1 MRVISIKFFYRTHN
15 MENIIEPTENFDFSK
30 LTLAHPSGVQGGAYF
45 TKIQYN
51 NKPLYIQTTKS
62 LTRKGFVKTGKKY
75 YCDLMFD
82 NNSSVLITWFEN
94 LEERC
99 QKLIHE
105 KGTSWFQN
113 ALEMSDI
120 ESAFN
125 SIIRVYKSGKYYLVR
140 TNVKNNHNNEP
151 HIKIF
156 NENEVALGLE
166 DVTAETNI
174 ISILEIQGIKFT
186 TRNFQIEIELK
197 QVMVLNNEP
206 IFESCLIKNSLYS
219 KTESALKIESA
230 LKTESVI
237 KTENYKQE
245 NIKDG
250 TLSDNLEKIEKNNNL
265 YDLDDLDNL
274 EIKDKL
280 INKQDNIDNTD
291 NIDNLYTLENK
302 ITQQST
308 HETIDQN
315 TNKNIKNNDLES
327 LDINFEELNT
337 EEFNDPKEF
346 KEVELS
352 NTLENTLETMSLKK
366 PNEVYKEL
374 YEKAKN
380 KAKLA
385 KKALIIAYLEAKKI
399 KNTYMIENID
409 NSDSDFEA
417 ELDEVSES
425 ELEDLE

>member
-1 MRVISIKFFYRTHN
+1 
-15 MENIIEPTENFDFSK
+15 
-30 LTLAHPSGVQGGAYF
+30 
-45 TKIQYN
+45 
-51 NKPLYIQTTKS
+51 
-62 LTRKGFVKTGKKY
+62 
-75 YCDLMFD
+75 MFD
-82 NNSSVLITWFEN
+82 NNSSVLINWFEN

-99 QKLIHE
+99 QKLLHE

-113 ALEMSDI
+113 ALEISDI

-151 HIKIF
+151 YIKIF
-156 NENEVALGLE
+156 NENEVTLGLE
-166 DVTAETNI
+166 DVTTETNI

-197 QVMVLNNEP
+197 QVMILNNEP
-206 IFESCLIKNSLYS
+206 IFESCLIKNSLNN
-219 KTESALKIESA
+219 KAESLV
-230 LKTESVI
+230 KTESVVKTESII
-237 KTENYKQE
+237 KTELLKQE
-245 NIKDG
+245 NQINDKDE
-250 TLSDNLEKIEKNNNL
+250 TLSNNLEKIETFNNL
-265 YDLDDLDNL
+265 DDLDDLDNL
-274 EIKDKL
+274 E
-280 INKQDNIDNTD
+280 NK
-291 NIDNLYTLENK
+291 DNLDNLANEIPNQT
-302 ITQQST
+302 TDDVT
-308 HETIDQN
+308 HTNTPNNSQN
-315 TNKNIKNNDLES
+315 NNDLES
-327 LDINFEELNT
+327 LDINFEELSI
-337 EEFNDPKEF
+337 EEFNDPKEL

-366 PNEVYKEL
+366 PNEVYKVL
-374 YEKAKN
+374 YEKAKD

-425 ELEDLE
+425 ELDDL

>member
-15 MENIIEPTENFDFSK
+15 MENIIEPTENFDFSR

-62 LTRKGFVKTGKKY
+62 QTRQGFVKTGKKY

-82 NNSSVLITWFEN
+82 NNSSVLINWFEN

-156 NENEVALGLE
+156 NENEVTLGLE
-166 DVTAETNI
+166 DVTGETNI

-197 QVMVLNNEP
+197 QIMVLNNEP
-206 IFESCLIKNSLYS
+206 IFESCLIKNSLNS
-219 KTESALKIESA
+219 KTESF
-230 LKTESVI
+230 LKTDSII
-237 KTENYKQE
+237 KTETYKQE
-245 NIKDG
+245 NIKDR
-250 TLSDNLEKIEKNNNL
+250 TLSDNLEKIETFNN
-265 YDLDDLDNL
+265 LDDLDNL
-274 EIKDKL
+274 DNLDNLDKL
-280 INKQDNIDNTD
+280 ESKNKENNKEDCKDNTD
-291 NIDNLYTLENK
+291 NLDSLENK
-302 ITQQST
+302 VTEHSLHQ
-308 HETIDQN
+308 TINQN
-315 TNKNIKNNDLES
+315 TNKNSENNDLES

-337 EEFNDPKEF
+337 EEFNDPKEL

-374 YEKAKN
+374 YDKAKN